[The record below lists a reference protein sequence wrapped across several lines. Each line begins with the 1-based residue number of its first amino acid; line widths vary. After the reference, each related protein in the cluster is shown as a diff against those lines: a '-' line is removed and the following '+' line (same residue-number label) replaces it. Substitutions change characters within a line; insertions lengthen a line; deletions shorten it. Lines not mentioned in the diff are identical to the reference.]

1 MALPDSVKSSVTQ
14 DNLLGGMPFPVKR
27 GSVTVAASQTLTR
40 GAVLGLS
47 TIEAGTIVVGGSN
60 TGDGVASAFALST
73 TGSAKLG
80 DYVATCVT
88 AVTNS
93 GIFDVVDPDG
103 LLIGRVTVAVSSN
116 TTFTGGGITFNIADG
131 ATDFVVGD
139 VFTFPVDA
147 LSATVATLLD
157 ATATDGSQNFYAILA
172 EDVTTGAAETK
183 SAPVYLSGSFL
194 SQGLTFGG
202 STTVADVLAD
212 ARALGCY
219 LVTSYALENLQVY

>member
-1 MALPDSVKSSVTQ
+1 MALPDSVKTSVTR
-14 DNLLGGMPFPVKR
+14 DNLLAGPMMPIR
-27 GSVTVAASQTLTR
+27 GSVTVAESQTLTR

-47 TIEAGTIVVGGSN
+47 TLEAGDIVVGGSN
-60 TGDGVASAFALST
+60 TGDGVASAFALSA

-103 LLIGRVTVAVSSN
+103 LLIGRVTVAVSGD

-139 VFTFPVDA
+139 VFTFPVEA
-147 LSATVATLLD
+147 LSTTVATLLD

-172 EDVTTGAAETK
+172 EDVTTEAAETK
-183 SAPVYLSGSFL
+183 AAPVFLSGEFH

-202 STTVADVLAD
+202 STTVADIWAD
-212 ARALGCY
+212 ARDKNCY
-219 LVTSYALENLQVY
+219 IHTSYALENMQVS